1 MCTSE
6 QRDHCGERGGG
17 PSQDRLVDLDARPG
31 RAASIA
37 PPFRRLSAF
46 PVGCTTQPQ
55 TLGILPTLCPRLLS
69 DLQAR
74 AKSKA
79 TAQPP
84 KSGKDSV
91 SAVLSHWLGPGCFT
105 GSPGK
110 SHKNQLP
117 RLTRSQEAGS
127 PGRTWS
133 RNSGDGS
140 THGPACCQQPV
151 SFLEKKKKEERKK
164 PEPCLIRECHMPFVV
179 SNCLARWDQERFVAA
194 SASLR
199 CEALQEQ

>member
-110 SHKNQLP
+110 SHKNTQ
-117 RLTRSQEAGS
+117 
-127 PGRTWS
+127 
-133 RNSGDGS
+133 
-140 THGPACCQQPV
+140 V
-151 SFLEKKKKEERKK
+151 SFHVSRALRKLVHQGVLGAGTLGMGA
-164 PEPCLIRECHMPFVV
+164 PTAQPAANSLCL
-179 SNCLARWDQERFVAA
+179 S
-194 SASLR
+194 
-199 CEALQEQ
+199 